1 MFLPLKVDVPMSR
14 LPLANWALMAALAV
28 VSIAGWL
35 RPPVYDRL
43 AGVTV
48 IKHEAP
54 RGVQD
59 DALAAV
65 DNLYGAVGAGR
76 TFTANEERIF
86 DPPLWK
92 LPLLAI
98 SSVFVE
104 GRTVL
109 RGIFLLLFNLLFLM
123 LFGNAV
129 NYKLGHVLF
138 LALFFG
144 TALLSG
150 LSFYLLTSDMPLSGA
165 SGAIMG
171 ITGAFLVYF
180 PRNDVTLAHV
190 MSPWYGTFELPSWA
204 VIAAWFAYDL
214 LSFVSGGE
222 MGLGYASHV
231 VGFLL
236 GFGAAWLLVH
246 RRIIG
251 PAGHEETLLDLAAVA
266 QSKLRG

>member
-1 MFLPLKVDVPMSR
+1 MK
-14 LPLANWALMAALAV
+14 
-28 VSIAGWL
+28 
-35 RPPVYDRL
+35 
-43 AGVTV
+43 
-48 IKHEAP
+48 
-54 RGVQD
+54 D

-65 DNLYGAVGAGR
+65 DNLYGAVGARR
-76 TFTANEERIF
+76 TFTASERREF
-86 DPPLWK
+86 HPPVWS

-109 RGIFLLLFNLLFLM
+109 RGIITLLGNLLFLY

-129 NYKLGHVLF
+129 NAKFGHWQF
-138 LALFFG
+138 LALFFAA
-144 TALLSG
+144 ALVSG
-150 LSFYLLTSDMPLSGA
+150 LTFYLVTSDVPLSGA

-171 ITGAFLVYF
+171 LTGAFLVYY

-214 LSFVSGGE
+214 LSLAGGGQAALGFV
-222 MGLGYASHV
+222 SHV

-236 GFGAAWLLVH
+236 GFGIAWLLAYQQ
-246 RRIIG
+246 IIR
-251 PAGHEETLLDLAAVA
+251 PAPDEETLLDLAGMG
-266 QSKLRG
+266 K